1 MEDGGRQVE
10 TVSFDIIG
18 IIFSIIASGIRP
30 KMSSLVLTSIQWDTG
45 PTASR
50 EILAGIQWDTGPMVS
65 EDIFAGIQW
74 DTGPWASVEIL
85 ARIQWDMGPL
95 ANIIQGG
102 TGFIQKRDS
111 TSPTRA
117 SIAPRGIKAATAT
130 MD

>member
-1 MEDGGRQVE
+1 V

-18 IIFSIIASGIRP
+18 IIFSILVSGNRP
-30 KMSSLVLTSIQWDTG
+30 KTRVLTSIQWDTG
-45 PTASR
+45 PAASR

-74 DTGPWASVEIL
+74 DTGLSASGEIL
-85 ARIQWDMGPL
+85 AGIQCDTGPSANRIQGD
-95 ANIIQGG
+95 
-102 TGFIQKRDS
+102 TGFIKKRKS

-130 MD
+130 IG